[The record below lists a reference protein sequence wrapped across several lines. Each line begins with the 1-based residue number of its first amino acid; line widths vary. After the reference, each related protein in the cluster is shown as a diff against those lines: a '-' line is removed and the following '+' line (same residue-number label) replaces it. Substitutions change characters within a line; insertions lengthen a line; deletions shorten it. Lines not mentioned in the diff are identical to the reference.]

1 LTVSIRLKLVI
12 AFNIFLAALAVLGF
26 LTYSQLDRSKDISER
41 ASARTVARVEHAAH
55 LAQEAGRARSLSL
68 AYILESDPAEQKET
82 GDQLTAVVD
91 GIDGHLVEYEKTFA
105 DEPVPED
112 LQRFEQEFT
121 AYLAVQE
128 RMLLAADEGRGQ
140 DALALYATSEAALQ
154 SASEVAHDIR
164 HAAYEDAQAATS
176 DATSLISR
184 TQYILIGGL
193 LAAALLIFAIGH
205 PSSIYISNRVRA
217 LLEATRRVS
226 RGDLDESIAVDGRDE
241 FGALAKAF
249 DGMVGSLRAASDD
262 VSRLHREALAMR
274 EERIDIL
281 QDQMT
286 KVVKSQ
292 EEERHRVARELHD
305 QAGQALTALQM
316 GLSRLEAAGP
326 TPQTR
331 EQAASLRALALEAM
345 EIIRNLAL
353 DLRPSALDELGLAVA
368 LKDYVD
374 TFARRTGIEAHLDV
388 SGNEQRLPA
397 ETEITLFRITQEGLT
412 NVAKHARASLVTVT
426 LAFNDAHLGLVI
438 EDDGVGFDT
447 RRALGAERR
456 RSLGII
462 GMRER
467 SHLIGGELNVESRP
481 SQGTR
486 LVITVPL
493 GDQDSVPKQETTLAA
508 S

>member
-1 LTVSIRLKLVI
+1 VSIRLKLVL
-12 AFNIFLAALAVLGF
+12 AFNVFLFALAVLGYF
-26 LTYSQLDRSKDISER
+26 AYSQLDRSRDLSER
-41 ASARTVARVEHAAH
+41 ASSSTIVRTEHAAH
-55 LAQEAGRARSLSL
+55 LAEELGRVRSLAL
-68 AYILESDPAEQKET
+68 AYILESDPAERKET
-82 GDQLTAVVD
+82 GDQLKATLGGVD
-91 GIDGHLVEYEKTFA
+91 THIADYEQTFA
-105 DEPVPED
+105 DEPLPED
-112 LQRFEQEFT
+112 LLRFEQEVT

-128 RMLLAADEGRGQ
+128 GMLLVADEGRRQ
-140 DALALYATSEAALQ
+140 DALAFYTTSDADFQEATG
-154 SASEVAHDIR
+154 VAHDLR
-164 HAAYEDAQAATS
+164 HAAYDDAAATTS
-176 DATSLISR
+176 EATSLISR

-217 LLEATRRVS
+217 LLQATRRVS
-226 RGDLDESIAVDGRDE
+226 RGDLDESIGVNGGDE
-241 FGALAKAF
+241 FGALAGAF
-249 DGMVGSLRAASDD
+249 DGMVGSVRSARDE

-281 QDQMT
+281 QDQMNQ
-286 KVVKSQ
+286 VVKAQ

-326 TPQTR
+326 TPQTQ
-331 EQAASLRALALEAM
+331 EQAASLRGLALEAM
-345 EIIRNLAL
+345 QIIRNLAL

-374 TFARRTGIEAHLDV
+374 TFAKRTGIEARLDV
-388 SGNEQRLPA
+388 SGNKQRLAA

-412 NVAKHARASLVTVT
+412 NVAKHAQASLVTVT
-426 LAFNDAHLGLVI
+426 LAFNDAHVSLAI
-438 EDDGVGFDT
+438 EDDGVGFDA

-456 RSLGII
+456 KSLGII

-467 SHLIGGELNVESRP
+467 SHLLGGELHVGSGPRE
-481 SQGTR
+481 GTR

-493 GDQDSVPKQETTLAA
+493 EAQKPVPSAEESLAA